1 MLLLRRFRRSRY
13 AVLMLSEESEE
24 LEESKNHH
32 VGQEA
37 KFALKIS
44 SEEVM

>member
-1 MLLLRRFRRSRY
+1 MIRK
-13 AVLMLSEESEE
+13 ESEE
-24 LEESKNHH
+24 LEEPKKHH

-44 SEEVM
+44 SGEAM